1 MEKFLFLTQDNH
13 DAYFN
18 LASEEYLLKR
28 KGGYYI
34 YLWRN
39 APAVIIGINQNAVS
53 EVNLG
58 YTEAH
63 GIKVV
68 RRMTGGGAV
77 YHDLYNINYT
87 VIAPYDESV
96 NNYVKFTAPVI
107 DYLNSLGVKAEFSGR
122 NDVTVDGKKIS
133 GNAQTIYNGKI
144 MHHGTLLFNT
154 DMSVLGDALKPNKLK
169 TESKGIKS
177 VRARVTNIYD
187 CLPVKMTADEFLKG
201 LSEYFKKDC
210 EEYFLTK
217 EDIAEI
223 EKLSKEK
230 YSTYEWD
237 IGRSPKGKNK
247 AEARFPFGTLAVN
260 FNTENGVI
268 KNAEITGDFFSFK
281 PAEELAKKLDGVK
294 FIKEEVEKALSC
306 AKDYIVGADGY
317 DIASAIFGEYDGV
330 K

>member
-1 MEKFLFLTQDNH
+1 MEKFLFVTQENH

-18 LASEEYLLKR
+18 LASEEYLLKV

-39 APAVIIGINQNAVS
+39 APAVIIGVNQNAVS

-58 YTEAH
+58 FTEEH

-77 YHDLYNINYT
+77 YHDLFNINYT
-87 VIAPYDESV
+87 VIAPYDETAD
-96 NNYVKFTAPVI
+96 NYKKFTAPVI
-107 DYLNSLGVKAEFSGR
+107 EYLNSLGVKAEFSGR
-122 NDVTVDGKKIS
+122 NDITVDGKKIS
-133 GNAQTIYNGKI
+133 GNAQTIYDGRI
-144 MHHGTLLFNT
+144 MHHGTLLFHT

-187 CLPVKMTADEFLKG
+187 CLPVKMSVEEFLKG
-201 LSEYFKKDC
+201 LSDYFKKDC
-210 EEYFLTK
+210 EEYVLTQ
-217 EDIAEI
+217 EDIACI
-223 EKLSKEK
+223 RKLADEK

-237 IGRSPKGKNK
+237 IGRSPSGKNK

-260 FNTENGVI
+260 FDTENGVI
-268 KNAEITGDFFSFK
+268 KNAEMTGDFFSFK
-281 PAEELAKKLDGVK
+281 PAAELAEKLNGVK
-294 FIKEEVEKALSC
+294 FTKKDVSAALAC
-306 AKDYIVGADGY
+306 AKDYIVGADGAE
-317 DIASAIFGEYDGV
+317 IAAAIFGENVSNG
-330 K
+330 